1 MRTWFFTRSPNDE
14 GMMPTNPFVDDLD
27 IAKRVSPDQNARP
40 IQTDLFQRLSLEG
53 QDQLRRRLDDVWRLL
68 FVRWLFRDVFDQQGD
83 ALGFRQRHHCQPID
97 YTGPAARRRMQSIAH
112 RRWHHGPG
120 VATAAA
126 LEFLVRVGSRFGPR
140 QRFQQELARQAGL
153 DRLHGR
159 RFDDGQHRSV
169 T

>member
-1 MRTWFFTRSPNDE
+1 
-14 GMMPTNPFVDDLD
+14 MPTNPFVDDLD

-53 QDQLRRRLDDVWRLL
+53 QDQLRRRLDDVWR
-68 FVRWLFRDVFDQQGD
+68 
-83 ALGFRQRHHCQPID
+83 RHHCQPID

-112 RRWHHGPG
+112 RRWHHGSG